1 MAMCFDVLVAH
12 GLLSEFV
19 DMDSFSQALR
29 PEIRDNAGEIPR
41 CTYASMIMPSEVH
54 FLGKMVMM
62 AIMRTSTGYV
72 I

>member
-1 MAMCFDVLVAH
+1 MCFGVLLAH
-12 GLLSEFV
+12 GLPS
-19 DMDSFSQALR
+19 DSFSQALR

-41 CTYASMIMPSEVH
+41 CKYASMMIDDGLLPSEVH
-54 FLGKMVMM
+54 LLSKMVMM